1 MLLNTKSIIECDE
14 YEEVIHNKEIEMIEN
29 EICKLPN
36 YDCLVVFR
44 YVDEY
49 HKEKEQQTMSCQLH
63 EFLSMME
70 YSDIK
75 NGIDIKIGDNNILTI
90 TAYGQAYKVGEKWYT
105 IEEEILIMPLDE
117 NNDFIDLSNTLKNI
131 NMSNNLN

>member
-29 EICKLPN
+29 EICRLPN
-36 YDCLVVFR
+36 YNCLVVFR

-49 HKEKEQQTMSCQLH
+49 
-63 EFLSMME
+63 LSMME

-117 NNDFIDLSNTLKNI
+117 NNDFIDFGNYLKHMDFTLH
-131 NMSNNLN
+131 LN